1 MATYQSRQE
10 PLTTCPYNPAHQV
23 KLGRLQIHITKCRKS
38 RPQQNDEE
46 EPSASSAPAEAASP
60 STDAWSVFGTLAG
73 FNTAPTGSERLKEE
87 VEEYL
92 HAPVQSRLD
101 NPFLWWK
108 NIGKANY
115 PSLSKAH
122 QEKDMKQCPFSAEH
136 VVPASQLMHHIYTC
150 PLNTTV
156 ERFLTVSEKDKP
168 SGDVALP
175 PAAQDVPTEE
185 NWDEEASGSASLED
199 KIPKP
204 AVAPVFV
211 SVQAMAPAQRRHY
224 YASLHSKADELLPSD
239 MKPRVLPEA
248 KTLEEEEEELLQ
260 MPPMPKTE
268 SKHVPF
274 LAATD
279 GSNDAGNNAKLY
291 PIVVTF
297 CDGTVRTALL
307 AMPALEGNSTG
318 RNIGAL
324 VVDTLTSKK
333 IPLQN

>member
-23 KLGRLQIHITKCRKS
+23 KLGRLQIHITKCR
-38 RPQQNDEE
+38 
-46 EPSASSAPAEAASP
+46 
-60 STDAWSVFGTLAG
+60 
-73 FNTAPTGSERLKEE
+73 
-87 VEEYL
+87 
-92 HAPVQSRLD
+92 
-101 NPFLWWK
+101 
-108 NIGKANY
+108 
-115 PSLSKAH
+115 KAH

-156 ERFLTVSEKDKP
+156 ERFLT
-168 SGDVALP
+168 
-175 PAAQDVPTEE
+175 
-185 NWDEEASGSASLED
+185 EASGSASLED

-268 SKHVPF
+268 SKVLMH
-274 LAATD
+274 LKAMEAMQRKNGAALYEDSDSGDESDQQFKSKVYRMGLGRGYASAAAVKANTS
-279 GSNDAGNNAKLY
+279 GATAAGKR
-291 PIVVTF
+291 
-297 CDGTVRTALL
+297 DD
-307 AMPALEGNSTG
+307 NS
-318 RNIGAL
+318 
-324 VVDTLTSKK
+324 
-333 IPLQN
+333 

>member
-23 KLGRLQIHITKCRKS
+23 KLGRLQIHITKCR
-38 RPQQNDEE
+38 
-46 EPSASSAPAEAASP
+46 
-60 STDAWSVFGTLAG
+60 
-73 FNTAPTGSERLKEE
+73 
-87 VEEYL
+87 
-92 HAPVQSRLD
+92 
-101 NPFLWWK
+101 
-108 NIGKANY
+108 
-115 PSLSKAH
+115 KAH

-268 SKHVPF
+268 SKVLMH
-274 LAATD
+274 LKAMEAMQRKNGAA
-279 GSNDAGNNAKLY
+279 LY
-291 PIVVTF
+291 EDSDSGDESDQQFKSKVYRM
-297 CDGTVRTALL
+297 GL
-307 AMPALEGNSTG
+307 G
-318 RNIGAL
+318 RGYASAAAVKARAEQKSEEDSEAEIRARMRLMGL
-324 VVDTLTSKK
+324 GRGK
-333 IPLQN
+333 PLPRN